1 MLDPNPT
8 TPGIR
13 PISSNQTLERQR
25 LVPSED
31 FHSLEILGSVPVWG
45 LTGLRLERLGIR
57 RISEGWEVGVY
68 RMGLAMDGDSDF
80 FDGQESSTL

>member
-8 TPGIR
+8 TVGIR
-13 PISSNQTLERQR
+13 PRPSNPRGERQIQA
-25 LVPSED
+25 PSED

-45 LTGLRLERLGIR
+45 LCGLRLERLGSR

-68 RMGLAMDGDSDF
+68 RMGLAREEFQDF
-80 FDGQESSTL
+80 FEVPDESPL